1 MAISD
6 SGSGMSAE
14 TIDRAFEP
22 FFTTKEAGK
31 GTGLGLSQVYG
42 FMKQSNGHV
51 KIYSEPGEG
60 TTIKLYLPRREGDEA
75 AVSGDDQAGSDR
87 GREETILIVEDDDG
101 VRQYASEILRD
112 LNYQVIEAK
121 DSASAL
127 RLLEANKKF
136 DLLLTDVVLP
146 GKNGRELAT
155 EIDRRRPGT
164 KILFMTG
171 YSRNAIVHHGRL
183 DPGTEL
189 IQKPLIERDLA
200 RKIRQVLDN
209 PSDK

>member
-1 MAISD
+1 
-6 SGSGMSAE
+6 MSAE

-42 FMKQSNGHV
+42 FMKQSEGHV
-51 KIYSEPGEG
+51 KIYSEAGEG
-60 TTIKLYLPRREGDEA
+60 TTIKLYLPRRDGDEA
-75 AVSGDDQAGSDR
+75 DISADESEGADR
-87 GREETILIVEDDDG
+87 GRGETILVVEDDDG
-101 VRQYASEILRD
+101 VRQYAAEILRD

-121 DSASAL
+121 DSATAL
-127 RLLEANKKF
+127 RLLDADKKF

-146 GKNGRELAT
+146 GKNGRELAN
-155 EIDRRRPGT
+155 EVEKRRPEV
-164 KILFMTG
+164 KIIFMTG

-183 DPGTEL
+183 DAGTEL
-189 IQKPLIERDLA
+189 IPKPLIERVMA

-209 PSDK
+209 RPSGR